1 MLPTYDQVLMSQY
14 KRNQIEE
21 AISRSFG
28 EQSAKPSSTLRIRLK
43 RLLDT
48 DRSLVHDPKSP
59 DPNKAHYAFYSGD
72 SPGKGV
78 EIRFSEYEA
87 FALLTSLRLLQHGWP
102 QSFAVAVLRRVRPE
116 LEKQHARILK
126 QDPKILFDEKVI
138 QQTAQPGD
146 IYVDN
151 TDPVFLTI
159 VSRQEPA
166 MEGDM
171 KSLLCRICRGMKE
184 VSEFSKQETARS
196 YTIFDLVPATHRLS
210 SELLKAQPRKRG
222 RSS

>member
-1 MLPTYDQVLMSQY
+1 MLQY

-21 AISRSFG
+21 AISRTFG

-43 RLLDT
+43 RLLDM
-48 DRSLVHDPKSP
+48 DRSLVHNPKSP
-59 DPNKAHYAFYSGD
+59 DPNKANYAFYSGD

-78 EIRFSEYEA
+78 EIWFSAYEA

-126 QDPKILFDEKVI
+126 QDPKILFNEEVI
-138 QQTAQPGD
+138 KQSARPGA

-159 VSRQEPA
+159 VSRQESA
-166 MEGDM
+166 TEGDV
-171 KSLLCRICRGMKE
+171 KFLPCKICRGMKE
-184 VSEFSKQETARS
+184 VSEFAKQEEARS
-196 YTIFDLVPATHRLS
+196 YTMFDLVGAAHALS
-210 SELLKAQPRKRG
+210 SELLNAQPRKRG

>member
-1 MLPTYDQVLMSQY
+1 MSHY

-21 AISRSFG
+21 AISRSFE
-28 EQSAKPSSTLRIRLK
+28 EQSAKPSSTLRIRMK
-43 RLLDT
+43 RLLDM
-48 DRSLVHDPKSP
+48 DRSLVHNPKSP
-59 DPNKAHYAFYSGD
+59 DLNEANYAFYSGD

-138 QQTAQPGD
+138 QQTAQPGA

-159 VSRQEPA
+159 VSRHGPA
-166 MEGDM
+166 MESDM

-184 VSEFSKQETARS
+184 VSEFSKQETAWS
-196 YTIFDLVPATHRLS
+196 YTIFDLVPAAHRLS
-210 SELLKAQPRKRG
+210 SELLKA
-222 RSS
+222 

>member
-1 MLPTYDQVLMSQY
+1 MSQY

-21 AISRSFG
+21 AISRTFG
-28 EQSAKPSSTLRIRLK
+28 EQSAKPSSALRIRLK
-43 RLLDT
+43 RLLDM
-48 DRSLVHDPKSP
+48 DRNLVHNPKSP
-59 DPNKAHYAFYSGD
+59 DPNKANYAFYSGD

-78 EIRFSEYEA
+78 EIWFSEYEA
-87 FALLTSLRLLQHGWP
+87 FAVLTSLRLLHHGWP

-116 LEKQHARILK
+116 LEKQHDRILK
-126 QDPKILFDEKVI
+126 QDPKILFNENVI
-138 QQTAQPGD
+138 RQTAQPGA

-159 VSRQEPA
+159 VSRQESA
-166 MEGDM
+166 TEGDM
-171 KSLLCRICRGMKE
+171 KIPSRICRGMKE
-184 VSEFSKQETARS
+184 VSEFVKLEKARS
-196 YTIFDLVPATHRLS
+196 YTMFDLVSPAHRLL